1 MYLKTWGI
9 GISSL
14 DVCFGEMLHT
24 TLGSPWCLLEK
35 MTQIM
40 KLITQTH
47 VYNVRNTLHIHL
59 PHSLS
64 WVTRIVKTKLFNLS
78 SSWYPRQSLSRQA
91 TTSHHEKNCLSTT
104 RAQELSIFTPFYE
117 FSRCAWLTSF
127 KIYPLF
133 IMFEHIQEITWK
145 CYEISTKRSCSDS
158 DMLPCYIREWVD
170 SASLHLVHLTMFYYI
185 ESAVYVTI

>member
-1 MYLKTWGI
+1 MILIILLRSMWWQRKIKWNWIETHPDLTWKNHIGYHRVTQYMYLKTCGI

-35 MTQIM
+35 MTQII
-40 KLITQTH
+40 KLITQTN
-47 VYNVRNTLHIHL
+47 VYNVKNILHIHL

-91 TTSHHEKNCLSTT
+91 TTSHHEKNLQIEHASCLSTT
-104 RAQELSIFTPFYE
+104 RAQVLSIFTTFYE
-117 FSRCAWLTSF
+117 FSWYAWLTSF
-127 KIYPLF
+127 
-133 IMFEHIQEITWK
+133 
-145 CYEISTKRSCSDS
+145 
-158 DMLPCYIREWVD
+158 
-170 SASLHLVHLTMFYYI
+170 
-185 ESAVYVTI
+185 